1 MSVDIKKLIKELIA
15 EELRSAKLD
24 EGYSKK
30 LTEQEVVLA
39 SGETASWGSQ
49 QHIDDLKAT
58 LQSLTL
64 QRSRSQRR
72 SAARTDYT
80 RAIARLRS
88 QLRAAERYFEKKY
101 KNNNEQA

>member
-1 MSVDIKKLIKELIA
+1 MSIDIKKLVKELIA
-15 EELRSAKLD
+15 EELRALD
-24 EGYSKK
+24 LNEGYSRK
-30 LTEQEVVLA
+30 LTEQEVMLA
-39 SGETASWGSQ
+39 SGEYAPWGSQ
-49 QHIDDLKAT
+49 EHIDDLKAT

-88 QLRAAERYFEKKY
+88 QLKAAERYFEKK
-101 KNNNEQA
+101 NESNTGTA